1 MEDGSGGGCL
11 VSAKTSHLERV
22 GERDPILTLA
32 DFEVP
37 LPLHCG
43 HCDRRLPKSTRIE
56 QFICAHAKVVEDE
69 QTEMGKKVYQLQKPY
84 VVAACPKCRLLTPF
98 MLEPS

>member
-1 MEDGSGGGCL
+1 MPLAEAESSVEVSQGGSSAGVMEDGSGGGCL

-22 GERDPILTLA
+22 GERDPVLTLA

-43 HCDRRLPKSTRIE
+43 HCDRRLPKSMRIE
-56 QFICAHAKVVEDE
+56 
-69 QTEMGKKVYQLQKPY
+69 LQKPY
-84 VVAACPKCRLLTPF
+84 VVAARPKCGLLTPF